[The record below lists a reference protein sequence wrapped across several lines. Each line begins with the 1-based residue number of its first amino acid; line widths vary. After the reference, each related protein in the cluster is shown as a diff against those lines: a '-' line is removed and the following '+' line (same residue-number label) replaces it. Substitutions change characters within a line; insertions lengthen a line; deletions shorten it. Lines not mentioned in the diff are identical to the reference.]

1 MISMIF
7 SDPVV
12 WGSLLGIL
20 IMLVMAGYYAYLF
33 IHSSAPEHLSENKK
47 QAH

>member
-1 MISMIF
+1 MFSMTF

-20 IMLVMAGYYAYLF
+20 IMIIMAGYYAYLF
-33 IHSSAPEHLSENKK
+33 IHNSDSNDSDKD
-47 QAH
+47 

>member
-1 MISMIF
+1 MFSMIF

-20 IMLVMAGYYAYLF
+20 IMIVMSAYYAYMF
-33 IHSSAPEHLSENKK
+33 IHNSDPEQPDE
-47 QAH
+47 